1 MLDRWPS
8 LDKCWFYTEVNI
20 IYDLSVENNEILSI
34 KKQKILIPT
43 PFSRYLS
50 CSKTNCSCLHA
61 SYGKWLY
68 VRPSV
73 ILPTL
78 KLTAQLAMKTMTIKP
93 WPFHHSKLR
102 WAFKYFFWWQAWHRY
117 QFYQRVYIQF
127 ILLHHWHIYP
137 CWRAILWCT
146 SRQWGLSC

>member
-34 KKQKILIPT
+34 KKQIILIPT

-102 WAFKYFFWWQAWHRY
+102 WAFKYFFGDRHDTDTSFISESTFNSYCYITDTFTLAEE
-117 QFYQRVYIQF
+117 QFSGA
-127 ILLHHWHIYP
+127 HP
-137 CWRAILWCT
+137 
-146 SRQWGLSC
+146 GNED